1 MITEP
6 GTYPHL
12 SDEDYHADPALGS
25 TGLRNVLRSPLT
37 YYSKHLDP
45 NRPKAEPTAA
55 MVAGTLTHLLLL
67 QPDRFHEQYTVRPS
81 WVDGRKAD
89 GKEWLAANKDRIIL
103 TEEQMHVAE
112 GQVASIKAKPMVY
125 ALFEGCQSELPM
137 FWRDPETGVLC
148 KIKPD
153 SIKQAG
159 GGVVLADLK
168 TTSDASPAGF
178 SKSAGALGYHIQQ
191 SFYCEGYE
199 AVTGVPVIG
208 FVFVAVSNEYPY
220 DCAMYM
226 LDDVAESHGKLKVR
240 QALNAYAKCK
250 ADGVWPG
257 FGSDIKTLSLPPW
270 TLKD

>member
-1 MITEP
+1 MT
-6 GTYPHL
+6 
-12 SDEDYHADPALGS
+12 DEEYHADPALGS

-45 NRPKAEPTAA
+45 NRPQDDPTAA
-55 MVAGTLTHLLLL
+55 MIAGTLTHTLLL
-67 QPDRFHEQYTVRPS
+67 QPEEFHKRYVVRPD
-81 WVDGRKAD
+81 WVDGRKKD
-89 GKEWLAANKDRIIL
+89 GKEWLEMNSDRICL
-103 TEEQMHVAE
+103 KEEQMAVAE
-112 GQVASIKAKPMVY
+112 GQVASIKSKPSVY
-125 ALFEGCQSELPM
+125 ALFEGAQTEVPM
-137 FWRDPETGVLC
+137 FWIDKETGALC

-153 SIKQAG
+153 SVKQAG

-178 SKSAGALGYHIQQ
+178 SKSAGAFGYHIQQ
-191 SFYCEGYE
+191 SLYCEGYE

-220 DCAMYM
+220 DCAPYV

-240 QALNAYAKCK
+240 QALNTYAKCK